1 VIIMKNDKD
10 KKNVVRKY
18 NPTLTDI
25 NRAAERQEFIDP
37 EKGPENKGKKR

>member
-1 VIIMKNDKD
+1 MKNDNN
-10 KKNVVRKY
+10 KKNVIRKH

>member
-1 VIIMKNDKD
+1 MKNKKD
-10 KKNVVRKY
+10 KKNVVQKN

-25 NRAAERQEFIDP
+25 NRAAERREFIDP

>member
-1 VIIMKNDKD
+1 MKNDKNKNNVI
-10 KKNVVRKY
+10 KKD
-18 NPTLTDI
+18 NPTLNDL